1 MRLSIV
7 SMLAALIPL
16 AAASAADED
25 FMPRARQLR
34 QAALARVSGAPIM
47 QPSKG
52 LALGP
57 AQHPL
62 LLGVTSFGRYRWHT
76 GIVTT
81 IFWCG
86 EGAASAG
93 GVSNARSAF
102 DSNWLASFGG
112 VDNPSPAMR
121 QNYLP
126 LAFVPRQSA
135 FYAALP
141 VADIQNGHTCPEA
154 SQWIP
159 WFRSAFTRDGVSVC
173 KGRWLAIRRDG
184 RVCYAR
190 WEDVGPFRTDHWQYV
205 FGNDRPTPNANRGA
219 GLDVSPAVRD
229 YLGLSGEDVTDW
241 CFVSAPPPGPW
252 LNFGESATLAR
263 R

>member
-1 MRLSIV
+1 MRV
-7 SMLAALIPL
+7 SVVSALILIPL
-16 AAASAADED
+16 AAVADEA
-25 FMPRARQLR
+25 FMSRARQLR
-34 QAALARVSGAPIM
+34 QAALERVSGPAITR
-47 QPSKG
+47 PSNR
-52 LALGP
+52 LVLGP

-62 LLGVTSFGRYRWHT
+62 LLGYLSFSRDPWHT

-81 IFWCG
+81 VFYCG

-102 DSNWLASFGG
+102 DPNWLASYGG
-112 VDNPSPAMR
+112 VDNPSPARR

-135 FYAALP
+135 FYCALP
-141 VADIQNGHTCPEA
+141 VADVQNGHTCPEA

-159 WFRSAFTRDGVSVC
+159 WFRSAFVRDGQSVC
-173 KGRWLAIRRDG
+173 KGRWLAIRHNG

-205 FGNDRPTPNANRGA
+205 FGSERPMPNANGGA

-241 CFVSAPPPGPW
+241 RFVSTPPPGPW
-252 LNFGESATLAR
+252 LNFGESTTLAR